1 MQNDSRDC
9 NIGVKIKLSDSISL
23 RFTGELLPHLRD
35 QGKSSMQLIY
45 KVIFLV
51 GLFSSSLQANPFK
64 LLNLDPTLF
73 QLQEIKFNPK
83 QSTGIL
89 SEYVLREM
97 QNYPGLHGLTI
108 RNLITYQ
115 EALAEKRNV
124 VTTETLEYLCFQD
137 EFQKR
142 LNLDD
147 ILILRGYFLGSK
159 IEKYKDQKELVQN
172 FLKAALDTSR
182 SSWVQFIAVLVIQEA
197 RRVKVD
203 LGELKPNLSNVLQ
216 RAGSKKDSDAYFHFV
231 LGHYYLE
238 QLKNSGNNPYRRLR
252 LVVSAFEAS
261 RTRDPRNR
269 SLFTSITS
277 SYISLHEELQEA
289 DITQPFEF
297 EELVFRRIIL
307 LDPRNPWAH
316 NNLAYLY
323 CQHNVELLEA
333 LREARI
339 ANHLEKNNP
348 YLMDTLGW
356 ALYKNK
362 MYKDAE
368 DILKKAISI
377 NPDLPD
383 IHFHLATVYYDMK
396 KFQESIES
404 FKRTAELDPNSSL
417 ALNNLAYL
425 YSEMGINLKE
435 GLSLVERAIAMQPD
449 NSAYLDTL
457 GWIHFKLGNY
467 KESVVFLKKA
477 AELDP
482 DSAETQYHLSQA
494 YLKLGGTDESVKYL
508 RKSMKL
514 QNSSNLEAMAQGNL
528 SQMILMDSIREARDK
543 YLSMPNVPK
552 DRTSLKVFYDQ
563 LIFLAQNMGD
573 LSLVQ
578 KYAQE
583 LQDFPE
589 RDPALD
595 ANEVLHKHHDEDGH
609 EHPHLSKHIEH
620 KISPDDSVAVEPLL
634 SPELTIRSFFPKDA
648 DFYLELGHESLSFV
662 LKKLVRS
669 DFMNQAQ
676 DGNPFLANPSFEDLL
691 LENLPDEMAVYVDAS
706 DPKLKTQI
714 YAVVKLKEGREQ
726 LVSGTLKS
734 LTSHGLNIP
743 MLNEQFEMREI
754 DDIFHMRSKQFN
766 IFVMLKNNFLIVS
779 NSLIATRGLPYSS
792 VDSLESNEELSSGLS
807 SFRDQSAVLYCGNLS
822 VLNQLNDENLK
833 QFLTDDVKEFRDWLG
848 KMTKYVSV
856 VKLNDSTLEEL
867 EILSFKNAGDI
878 PKFKQLLEKKSNELK
893 SQYLKNSGVDLD
905 SEIQISDDQL
915 KIKTRVK
922 DLNKF
927 MGHFLNYLRD
937 EGKKL
942 LDNQNKNGE
951 EQ

>member
-1 MQNDSRDC
+1 MQNDSRDRY
-9 NIGVKIKLSDSISL
+9 IGVKIKLSDSISL
-23 RFTGELLPHLRD
+23 RLRSELLPHLRD
-35 QGKSSMQLIY
+35 QGKSSMQLIF
-45 KVIFLV
+45 KILFLIV
-51 GLFSSSLQANPFK
+51 FFSYSVQANPFK
-64 LLNLDPTLF
+64 GLNLNPSLF
-73 QLQEIKFNPK
+73 QLQEIKFNSK

-97 QNYPGLHGLTI
+97 QNYPGVHGLTI
-108 RNLITYQ
+108 SNLIAYQ
-115 EALAEKRNV
+115 ETLAEKSDV
-124 VTTETLEYLCFQD
+124 VTTETLEYLCFQE
-137 EFQKR
+137 EFQTR
-142 LNLDD
+142 FNIDD
-147 ILILRGYFLGSK
+147 ILVLRGYFIGSN
-159 IEKYKDQKELVQN
+159 IDNYKAQQELVRN
-172 FLKAALDTSR
+172 FLTTALDAGR
-182 SSWVQFIAVLVIQEA
+182 PSWVQFIAVMVAEEA
-197 RRVKVD
+197 RRMKID
-203 LGELKPNLSNVLQ
+203 LGDLKPNLHNVLQ

-231 LGHYYLE
+231 LGHYYLQ
-238 QLKNSGNNPYRRLR
+238 QLKNTGNNPYRRLR
-252 LVVSAFEAS
+252 LVVSAFESS

-277 SYISLHEELQEA
+277 SYISLHEELQQA
-289 DITQPFEF
+289 GIAQPFEF
-297 EELVFRRIIL
+297 EELVYRRIIL

-396 KFQESIES
+396 QFQESIES

-435 GLSLVERAIAMQPD
+435 GLSLVERAISMQPD

-467 KESVVFLKKA
+467 KEAVVFLKKA
-477 AELDP
+477 AEIDP

-514 QNSSNLEAMAQGNL
+514 QNDAQLETKGQGNL

-563 LIFLAQNMGD
+563 LIFLAQSIGD
-573 LSLVQ
+573 LTLVQ
-578 KYAQE
+578 KYAKE

-589 RDPALD
+589 RDPSLD
-595 ANEVLHKHHDEDGH
+595 SNEVLHQHHDEDGH
-609 EHPHLSKHIEH
+609 DHLGFGEEIEH
-620 KISPDDSVAVEPLL
+620 KIPPHSSGAVE
-634 SPELTIRSFFPKDA
+634 SSISSNLTIRSFFPKETDL
-648 DFYLELGHESLSFV
+648 YLELGREGLSFL
-662 LKKLVRS
+662 LKKLIRS
-669 DFMNQAQ
+669 NFMNQAQ
-676 DGNPFLANPSFEDLL
+676 DDNAFLLNPSFENLL
-691 LENLPDEMAVYVDAS
+691 LQNLPDELAVYLDAS
-706 DPKLKTQI
+706 NPKLRTQI
-714 YAVVKLKEGREQ
+714 YAVVRLKEGREQ
-726 LVSGTLKS
+726 VVSETLKS
-734 LTSHGLNIP
+734 LTSNGLTIP

-754 DDIFHMRSKQFN
+754 DNIFHMKSKQFN
-766 IFVMLKNNFLIVS
+766 VFVALNNNFLIVS
-779 NSLIATRGLPYSS
+779 NSLIAIKKLPYSS
-792 VDSLESNEELSSGLS
+792 VDSLVANEELSSGLNS
-807 SFRDQSAVLYCGNLS
+807 YMDQSAVLYCGNLS
-822 VLNQLNDENLK
+822 ILNQINDENLK
-833 QFLTDDVKEFRDWLG
+833 QFLADDVNEFKNWLG

-867 EILSFKNAGDI
+867 EILSFKDAQDI
-878 PKFKQLLEKKSNELK
+878 PQFKQLLERKSSELK
-893 SQYLKNSGVDLD
+893 KQYLKNSGVDLD
-905 SEIQISDDQL
+905 SEIQVSDDQL

-922 DLNKF
+922 DLDKF
-927 MGHFLNYLRD
+927 MGYFLNYLRD